1 MLWPLTQP
9 IYPLSLA
16 KHLQFPPGQRMQQDP
31 YTLVLPQKTA
41 SSIVFNTYLG
51 VGDDIEVSELY
62 ENK

>member
-1 MLWPLTQP
+1 
-9 IYPLSLA
+9 
-16 KHLQFPPGQRMQQDP
+16 MQQDP